1 MGRPKGSANQP
12 RQQVAVIDPPTDG
25 SFEIQTHI
33 RHAREL
39 AIRAGFNPPSHASA
53 DEIYETL
60 SQRGIPEDQEQE
72 IKWEHGASGVK
83 AIDRDGW
90 WSMEI
95 TMDGNWSYTRYAP
108 TNLHNRPHNPR
119 SPQDATI
126 SGRDLDGFLDTLIQ
140 FRDYADDA
148 MDQMA
153 LSLREQKDASDAV
166 IAEDSEINEFG
177 PKDQDPQEL
186 FIISEC
192 LRLGGGVRN
201 LAGALVFMASA
212 YGIAIKNDP
221 DEESPILDP
230 QVPGL
235 TTSLIEPNRN
245 IMAIKADVLKA
256 IEKNPLS

>member
-1 MGRPKGSANQP
+1 MGRLKGSTNQP
-12 RQQVAVIDPPTDG
+12 KSQVAILDDPTDG
-25 SFEIQTHI
+25 VFEIQPHI

-39 AIRAGFNPPSHASA
+39 AIKAGFNPPSYSTA
-53 DEIYETL
+53 DEIYEIL
-60 SQRGIPEDQEQE
+60 SKRGTPEYQEQE
-72 IKWEHGASGVK
+72 IKWEHGASGIK

-126 SGRDLDGFLDTLIQ
+126 SGRDLDGFLETLAQ

-153 LSLREQKDASDAV
+153 LSLREEKDSKDAEIAV
-166 IAEDSEINEFG
+166 ESEINEFG

-186 FIISEC
+186 FIVSEC

-201 LAGALVFMASA
+201 LCGALVFMASA

-221 DEESPILDP
+221 DEESPMLDA

-235 TTSLIEPNRN
+235 TTSLMEPNRN